1 MTSSLFQNRRTER
14 SRKLLVTTLTELSAI
29 AAMAMIGPSISPP
42 GGLAVGSTSCVLL
55 GLEVVVLMQE
65 NGIAGSRGS
74 PTALSDVPF
83 ENCTLA
89 KALADRMRSSSEDL
103 TRRWLDRI
111 SARVK
116 LDPNRIFPTD
126 ALLDHVP
133 LLILGIADYI
143 ENPERVIMSE
153 VPVVAKAM
161 ELGELRFSQGFDEYE
176 VLKEYE
182 IFGGIL
188 FSFLSRVVDD
198 IEEPCSR
205 GELLAC
211 AHRLFLAVALIQQAT
226 LTHYL
231 SLVKER
237 LNERE
242 QRLRGFNRALSHEL
256 RNLIGTISGAAEI
269 LELGTSPEQ
278 QRTMTSMIIRNST
291 NMKVT
296 LENLLE
302 LSRLD
307 EDARQSRHIA
317 LPSAAAEVARQLRE
331 SARAHGVEIRL
342 PADLPTIS
350 VSAAAFELCLS
361 NLLANAIKY
370 SDPSK
375 DKRWVEVRA
384 HVTTPD
390 DGAQVETVVEVHD
403 NGLGVPE
410 SKRADLFKRFFRAHD
425 ESNKEINGT
434 GLGLSI
440 VRDTVTSLGGRAWA
454 DFREDGTTFFFTMPN
469 RRSEDDAIPES
480 VDARLRATTGSSGR
494 TAVGSAR

>member
-1 MTSSLFQNRRTER
+1 MAGIPEML
-14 SRKLLVTTLTELSAI
+14 
-29 AAMAMIGPSISPP
+29 AADAD
-42 GGLAVGSTSCVLL
+42 VL
-55 GLEVVVLMQE
+55 
-65 NGIAGSRGS
+65 
-74 PTALSDVPF
+74 F

-89 KALADRMRSSSEDL
+89 TAMADRMRASSEEL
-103 TRRWLDRI
+103 THRWLDRI
-111 SARVK
+111 SARVRM
-116 LDPNRIFPTD
+116 DPNRIFPTD

-143 ENPERVIMSE
+143 ENPGRVILSE

-176 VLKEYE
+176 LLKEYE

-188 FSFLSRVVDD
+188 FSFLSRVVDEID
-198 IEEPCSR
+198 EPCSR

-269 LELGTSPEQ
+269 LEAGTFSPEQ
-278 QRTMTSMIIRNST
+278 QRTMTSMIVRNSA

-296 LENLLE
+296 LENLVE
-302 LSRLD
+302 LSRMD

-317 LPSAAAEVARQLRE
+317 LPQAAAEVARQLRE

-342 PADLPTIS
+342 PADLPSID

-361 NLLANAIKY
+361 NLIANAIKY
-370 SDPSK
+370 SDQSK

-384 HVTTPD
+384 HVVAPE
-390 DGAQVETVVEVHD
+390 DGGPSETIVEVED
-403 NGLGVPE
+403 NGIGVPE
-410 SKRADLFKRFFRAHD
+410 DKRTELFSRFFRAH
-425 ESNKEINGT
+425 EETKGEIEGT

-440 VRDTVTSLGGRAWA
+440 VRETATALGGRAWA
-454 DFREDGTTFFFTMPN
+454 AFHDDGTTFFFTMPH
-469 RRSEDDAIPES
+469 RRSEDDAAEI
-480 VDARLRATTGSSGR
+480 ATRRVAVPKATGSDDR
-494 TAVGSAR
+494 TAEGSAR

>member
-1 MTSSLFQNRRTER
+1 MGV
-14 SRKLLVTTLTELSAI
+14 SRELL
-29 AAMAMIGPSISPP
+29 AADAD
-42 GGLAVGSTSCVLL
+42 L
-55 GLEVVVLMQE
+55 
-65 NGIAGSRGS
+65 
-74 PTALSDVPF
+74 PF

-89 KALADRMRSSSEDL
+89 KALADRMRSSSEEL

-111 SARVK
+111 SARVRI
-116 LDPNRIFPTD
+116 DPNRVFPTD

-143 ENPERVIMSE
+143 ENPGKVILSE

-176 VLKEYE
+176 LLKEYE

-188 FSFLSRVVDD
+188 FSFLSRVVDEID
-198 IEEPCSR
+198 EPCSR

-231 SLVKER
+231 SLVKDR

-269 LELGTSPEQ
+269 LDLPSVSAEQ
-278 QRTMTSMIIRNST
+278 QRTMTNVIVRNTAS
-291 NMKVT
+291 MKVT
-296 LENLLE
+296 LENLVE
-302 LSRLD
+302 LSRVD

-317 LPSAAAEVARQLRE
+317 LPQAAAEVARQLRE
-331 SARAHGVEIRL
+331 SARSHGVEIRL
-342 PADLPTIS
+342 PPDLPSIE

-370 SDPSK
+370 SDRSK
-375 DKRWVEVRA
+375 DKRWVEVHA
-384 HVTTPD
+384 HVSAPD
-390 DGAQVETVVEVHD
+390 DGGPPETVVEVRD
-403 NGLGVPE
+403 NGIGVPE
-410 SKRADLFKRFFRAHD
+410 AKRAELFNRFFRAHED
-425 ESNKEINGT
+425 SNTEIEGT

-440 VRDTVTSLGGRAWA
+440 VRDTVTALGGRAWA
-454 DFREDGTTFFFTMPN
+454 DFHDDGTAFFFTMPN
-469 RRSEDDAIPES
+469 RRSGDDAASAAPGAAPTAATES
-480 VDARLRATTGSSGR
+480 ADRSGER
-494 TAVGSAR
+494 SRR

>member
-1 MTSSLFQNRRTER
+1 
-14 SRKLLVTTLTELSAI
+14 
-29 AAMAMIGPSISPP
+29 MAVIEEPPSP
-42 GGLAVGSTSCVLL
+42 
-55 GLEVVVLMQE
+55 EVDL
-65 NGIAGSRGS
+65 
-74 PTALSDVPF
+74 PF

-89 KALADRMRSSSEDL
+89 KALADKMRSSSDEL
-103 TRRWLDRI
+103 THRWLDRI
-111 SARVK
+111 KARVS

-143 ENPERVIMSE
+143 ENPERVILSE

-161 ELGELRFSQGFDEYE
+161 ELGELRFAQGFDEYE

-188 FSFLSRVVDD
+188 FSFLSRVVDG

-211 AHRLFLAVALIQQAT
+211 AHRLYLAVALIQQAT

-269 LELGTSPEQ
+269 LELGTFSPEQ
-278 QRTMTSMIIRNST
+278 QRTMVSMIVRNST

-296 LENLLE
+296 LENLVE
-302 LSRLD
+302 LSRVD

-342 PADLPTIS
+342 GADLPAID

-370 SDPSK
+370 SDQTK
-375 DKRWVEVRA
+375 DKRWVEVSA
-384 HVTTPD
+384 YVTTPD
-390 DGAQVETVVEVHD
+390 DGALPETVVEVRD

-410 SKRADLFKRFFRAHD
+410 AKRAELFARFFRAHED
-425 ESNKEINGT
+425 VNGEIEGT

-440 VRDTVTSLGGRAWA
+440 VRDTATSLGGRAWA
-454 DFREDGTTFFFTMPN
+454 EFHEDGTAFFFTMPH
-469 RRSEDDAIPES
+469 RRSEDN
-480 VDARLRATTGSSGR
+480 ARAPTLAVPIAPATGWGDR
-494 TAVGSAR
+494 TAEDSAR

>member
-1 MTSSLFQNRRTER
+1 M
-14 SRKLLVTTLTELSAI
+14 AI
-29 AAMAMIGPSISPP
+29 S
-42 GGLAVGSTSCVLL
+42 
-55 GLEVVVLMQE
+55 QE
-65 NGIAGSRGS
+65 SVAENAD
-74 PTALSDVPF
+74 LQF

-89 KALADRMRSSSEDL
+89 KAVADRMRSSSEDL
-103 TRRWLDRI
+103 THRWLDRI
-111 SARVK
+111 SARVR
-116 LDPNRIFPTD
+116 LDPNRVFPTD
-126 ALLDHVP
+126 SLLDHMP
-133 LLILGIADYI
+133 MLILGIADYI
-143 ENPERVIMSE
+143 ENPEKVILSE
-153 VPVVAKAM
+153 VPIVAKAM

-176 VLKEYE
+176 LLKEYE

-188 FSFLSRVVDD
+188 FSFLSRVVDG

-269 LELGTSPEQ
+269 LELGTFSPEQ
-278 QRTMTSMIIRNST
+278 QRTMTSMIVRNSS
-291 NMKVT
+291 NMRVT
-296 LENLLE
+296 LENLVE
-302 LSRLD
+302 LSRVD

-317 LPSAAAEVARQLRE
+317 LPQAAAEVARQLRE

-342 PADLPTIS
+342 PADLPPID

-370 SDPSK
+370 SDPAK
-375 DKRWVEVRA
+375 DKRWVDVRA
-384 HVTTPD
+384 HVTAPD
-390 DGAQVETVVEVHD
+390 DHSAPETVVEVSD

-410 SKRADLFKRFFRAHD
+410 GKRPELFNRFFRAHE
-425 ESNKEINGT
+425 ESNIEIEGT

-440 VRDTVTSLGGRAWA
+440 VRDTVTALGGKAWA
-454 DFREDGTTFFFTMPN
+454 DFREDGTTFYFTMPH
-469 RRSEDDAIPES
+469 RRAEDDEAGPRRDVS
-480 VDARLRATTGSSGR
+480 PAATVSGGR
-494 TAVGSAR
+494 TAGDSAR

>member
-1 MTSSLFQNRRTER
+1 
-14 SRKLLVTTLTELSAI
+14 
-29 AAMAMIGPSISPP
+29 MA
-42 GGLAVGSTSCVLL
+42 V
-55 GLEVVVLMQE
+55 MQE
-65 NGIAGSRGS
+65 SLA
-74 PTALSDVPF
+74 PEADLPF

-89 KALADRMRSSSEDL
+89 KALADKMRSSSDEL
-103 TRRWLDRI
+103 THRWLDRI
-111 SARVK
+111 SARVS

-143 ENPERVIMSE
+143 ENPGRVILSE

-161 ELGELRFSQGFDEYE
+161 ELGELRFAQGFDEYE

-188 FSFLSRVVDD
+188 FSFLSRVVDG

-211 AHRLFLAVALIQQAT
+211 AHRLYLAVALIQQAT

-269 LELGTSPEQ
+269 LELGTFSPEQ
-278 QRTMTSMIIRNST
+278 QRTMISMIVRNST

-296 LENLLE
+296 LENLVE
-302 LSRLD
+302 LSRVD

-342 PADLPTIS
+342 ASDLPAID

-370 SDPSK
+370 SDQTK

-384 HVTTPD
+384 YVSTSD
-390 DGAQVETVVEVHD
+390 DGAGSETVVEVRD

-410 SKRADLFKRFFRAHD
+410 AKRGELFSRFYRAHED
-425 ESNKEINGT
+425 INGEIEGT

-440 VRDTVTSLGGRAWA
+440 VRDTATSLGGRAWA
-454 DFREDGTTFFFTMPN
+454 DFHEDGTAFFFTMPH
-469 RRSEDDAIPES
+469 RRSEDS
-480 VDARLRATTGSSGR
+480 ARAPILAVPIAPATGWGDR
-494 TAVGSAR
+494 TAEDSAR

>member
-1 MTSSLFQNRRTER
+1 MPGIPE
-14 SRKLLVTTLTELSAI
+14 LL
-29 AAMAMIGPSISPP
+29 AADA
-42 GGLAVGSTSCVLL
+42 
-55 GLEVVVLMQE
+55 
-65 NGIAGSRGS
+65 
-74 PTALSDVPF
+74 DVPF

-89 KALADRMRSSSEDL
+89 TALAERMRTHRDEL
-103 TRRWLDRI
+103 THRWLDRI

-116 LDPNRIFPTD
+116 MDPNRIFPTD

-143 ENPERVIMSE
+143 ENPERVILSD

-161 ELGELRFSQGFDEYE
+161 ELGALRFAQGFDEYE
-176 VLKEYE
+176 LLKEYE

-188 FSFLSRVVDD
+188 FSFLSRVVDEID
-198 IEEPCSR
+198 EPCSR
-205 GELLAC
+205 GELLSC

-231 SLVKER
+231 SLVKDR

-269 LELGTSPEQ
+269 LELGTFSPEQ
-278 QRTMTSMIIRNST
+278 QRTMTSMIVRNSA

-296 LENLLE
+296 LENLVE
-302 LSRLD
+302 LSRMD

-317 LPSAAAEVARQLRE
+317 LPQAAAEVARQLRE

-342 PADLPTIS
+342 PSDLPSIA

-361 NLLANAIKY
+361 NLIANAIKY
-370 SDPSK
+370 SDQSK

-384 HVTTPD
+384 SNAVSD
-390 DGAQVETVVEVHD
+390 DGLPETVIEVRD
-403 NGLGVPE
+403 NGIGVPE
-410 SKRADLFKRFFRAHD
+410 ARRAELFSRFFRAHED
-425 ESNKEINGT
+425 SNSEIEGT

-440 VRDTVTSLGGRAWA
+440 VRDTVTALGGRAWA
-454 DFREDGTTFFFTMPN
+454 DFHDDGTAFFFTMPH
-469 RRSEDDAIPES
+469 RRAEDDASASRAAEPFAPATES
-480 VDARLRATTGSSGR
+480 PGR
-494 TAVGSAR
+494 TAEGSLR

>member
-1 MTSSLFQNRRTER
+1 MAASQES
-14 SRKLLVTTLTELSAI
+14 VAELADI
-29 AAMAMIGPSISPP
+29 
-42 GGLAVGSTSCVLL
+42 
-55 GLEVVVLMQE
+55 E
-65 NGIAGSRGS
+65 
-74 PTALSDVPF
+74 F

-111 SARVK
+111 SARVR
-116 LDPNRIFPTD
+116 LDPNRVFPTD
-126 ALLDHVP
+126 ALLDHMP
-133 LLILGIADYI
+133 MLILGIADYI
-143 ENPERVIMSE
+143 ENPDKVILSE
-153 VPVVAKAM
+153 VPIVVKAM
-161 ELGELRFSQGFDEYE
+161 ELGKLRFSQGFDEYE
-176 VLKEYE
+176 LLKEYE

-188 FSFLSRVVDD
+188 FSFLSRVVDG

-211 AHRLFLAVALIQQAT
+211 AHRLYLAVALIEQAT

-237 LNERE
+237 LSERD

-269 LELGTSPEQ
+269 LEIGTTSEEQ
-278 QRTMTSMIIRNST
+278 QRTMTSMILRNST

-296 LENLLE
+296 LENLVE

-317 LPSAAAEVARQLRE
+317 LRSAAAEVARQLRE

-342 PADLPTIS
+342 PADLPAID

-370 SDPSK
+370 SDPAK

-384 HVTTPD
+384 HVAAPD
-390 DGAQVETVVEVHD
+390 DGGPPETVVEVRD

-410 SKRADLFKRFFRAHD
+410 AKRSELFKRFFRAHED
-425 ESNKEINGT
+425 SNVAIEGT

-440 VRDTVTSLGGRAWA
+440 VRDTATSLGGRAWA
-454 DFREDGTTFFFTMPN
+454 DFRADGTSFFFTMPS
-469 RRSEDDAIPES
+469 RRSEDGVVA
-480 VDARLRATTGSSGR
+480 ATIAVPVAPASGWGDR
-494 TAVGSAR
+494 TAEDSAR

>member
-1 MTSSLFQNRRTER
+1 MAATRESL
-14 SRKLLVTTLTELSAI
+14 
-29 AAMAMIGPSISPP
+29 
-42 GGLAVGSTSCVLL
+42 
-55 GLEVVVLMQE
+55 
-65 NGIAGSRGS
+65 
-74 PTALSDVPF
+74 TAHSDVPF

-89 KALADRMRSSSEDL
+89 KAVAERMRSSSEDL

-143 ENPERVIMSE
+143 ENPEKVILSE

-188 FSFLSRVVDD
+188 FSFLSRVVDS

-211 AHRLFLAVALIQQAT
+211 AHRLYLAVALIQQAT

-256 RNLIGTISGAAEI
+256 RNLIGTIAGAAEI
-269 LELGTSPEQ
+269 LELGTFSPEQ
-278 QRTMTSMIIRNST
+278 QRRMTSMIIRNST

-296 LENLLE
+296 LENLVE

-307 EDARQSRHIA
+307 EDVRQSRHIA
-317 LPSAAAEVARQLRE
+317 LPNAAAEVARQLRE

-342 PADLPTIS
+342 PADLPTIY

-370 SDPSK
+370 SDPAK

-384 HVTTPD
+384 YVTTPD
-390 DGAQVETVVEVHD
+390 DGAQAETVVEVHD

-410 SKRADLFKRFFRAHD
+410 AKRADLFKRFFRAHE
-425 ESNKEINGT
+425 ESNRQIDGT

-440 VRDTVTSLGGRAWA
+440 VRETVTSLGGKAWA

-469 RRSEDDAIPES
+469 RRLEDDTAHES
-480 VDARLRATTGSSGR
+480 ASVPAMPATESGDR
-494 TAVGSAR
+494 TAEDSAR

>member
-1 MTSSLFQNRRTER
+1 MAAPQESL
-14 SRKLLVTTLTELSAI
+14 I
-29 AAMAMIGPSISPP
+29 A
-42 GGLAVGSTSCVLL
+42 
-55 GLEVVVLMQE
+55 
-65 NGIAGSRGS
+65 R
-74 PTALSDVPF
+74 SDVPF
-83 ENCTLA
+83 ENCILA
-89 KALADRMRSSSEDL
+89 RALAERMRSSSEDL
-103 TRRWLDRI
+103 THRWLDRI
-111 SARVK
+111 SARVQ

-133 LLILGIADYI
+133 LLIMGIADYI
-143 ENPERVIMSE
+143 ENPEKVILSE
-153 VPVVAKAM
+153 VPIVAKAM
-161 ELGELRFSQGFDEYE
+161 ELGELRFAQGFDEYE

-256 RNLIGTISGAAEI
+256 RNLIGTIAGAAEI
-269 LELGTSPEQ
+269 LELGTFSPEQ

-302 LSRLD
+302 LSRLE
-307 EDARQSRHIA
+307 EDARHSRHIS
-317 LPSAAAEVARQLRE
+317 LPAAAAEVARQLRE
-331 SARAHGVEIRL
+331 SARARGVEIRL
-342 PADLPTIS
+342 PADLPTVN

-384 HVTTPD
+384 QVTAPD
-390 DGAQVETVVEVHD
+390 DNARAETVVEVHD

-410 SKRADLFKRFFRAHD
+410 NKRADLFKRFYRAHE
-425 ESNKEINGT
+425 ESNTELDGT

-440 VRDTVTSLGGRAWA
+440 VRDTVTSLGGKAWA
-454 DFREDGTTFFFTMPN
+454 DFREDGTTFFFTMPH
-469 RRSEDDAIPES
+469 RRSEDDS
-480 VDARLRATTGSSGR
+480 ARLPGEPALTGTNGSDDR
-494 TAVGSAR
+494 TAEDSPR

>member
-1 MTSSLFQNRRTER
+1 MVV
-14 SRKLLVTTLTELSAI
+14 SRDWL
-29 AAMAMIGPSISPP
+29 AA
-42 GGLAVGSTSCVLL
+42 
-55 GLEVVVLMQE
+55 
-65 NGIAGSRGS
+65 NGD
-74 PTALSDVPF
+74 LPF

-89 KALADRMRSSSEDL
+89 KALAERMRSSSDEL

-111 SARVK
+111 SSRVS
-116 LDPNRIFPTD
+116 LDPNRVFPTD
-126 ALLDHVP
+126 ALLDHMP

-143 ENPERVIMSE
+143 ENPERVILAE

-176 VLKEYE
+176 LLKEYE

-188 FSFLSRVVDD
+188 FSFLSRVVDG

-256 RNLIGTISGAAEI
+256 RNQIGAISGAAEI
-269 LELGTSPEQ
+269 LELETFSPEQ
-278 QRTMTSMIIRNST
+278 HRTMTSMIVRNSA
-291 NMKVT
+291 NMKLT
-296 LENLLE
+296 LENLVE
-302 LSRLD
+302 LSRVD
-307 EDARQSRHIA
+307 ENARQSRHIA

-331 SARAHGVEIRL
+331 SARSHGVEIRL
-342 PADLPTIS
+342 SAELPAIE

-384 HVTTPD
+384 HVTTAD
-390 DGAQVETVVEVHD
+390 DSAQAETVVEVVD
-403 NGLGVPE
+403 NGLGVPVA
-410 SKRADLFKRFFRAHD
+410 KRVNLFERFFRAHED
-425 ESNKEINGT
+425 SNAAIEGT

-440 VRDTVTSLGGRAWA
+440 VRETITSLGGRAWA

-469 RRSEDDAIPES
+469 RRSEDEAES
-480 VDARLRATTGSSGR
+480 AVVQVPVVATTGSDDR
-494 TAVGSAR
+494 TAGDSAPQR

>member
-1 MTSSLFQNRRTER
+1 MAV
-14 SRKLLVTTLTELSAI
+14 SRE
-29 AAMAMIGPSISPP
+29 SIS
-42 GGLAVGSTSCVLL
+42 
-55 GLEVVVLMQE
+55 E
-65 NGIAGSRGS
+65 NAD
-74 PTALSDVPF
+74 LQF

-89 KALADRMRSSSEDL
+89 RALADRMRSSSEDL

-111 SARVK
+111 SARVR
-116 LDPNRIFPTD
+116 LDPNRVFPTD
-126 ALLDHVP
+126 ALLDHMP

-143 ENPERVIMSE
+143 ENPEKVILSE
-153 VPVVAKAM
+153 VPIVAKAM

-176 VLKEYE
+176 LLKEYE

-188 FSFLSRVVDD
+188 FSFLSRVVDG

-211 AHRLFLAVALIQQAT
+211 AHRLYLAVALIEQAT

-237 LNERE
+237 LSERD

-256 RNLIGTISGAAEI
+256 RNLIGTIAGAAEI
-269 LELGTSPEQ
+269 LELGTFSPEQ
-278 QRTMTSMIIRNST
+278 QRAMTSMIVRNST

-296 LENLLE
+296 LENLVE

-307 EDARQSRHIA
+307 EDVRQSRHIP
-317 LPSAAAEVARQLRE
+317 LRSAAAEVARQLRE
-331 SARAHGVEIRL
+331 SARARGVEIRL
-342 PADLPTIS
+342 AADLPAID

-370 SDPSK
+370 SDPAK

-384 HVTTPD
+384 HVAAPD
-390 DGAQVETVVEVHD
+390 DGGPVETVVEVRD

-410 SKRADLFKRFFRAHD
+410 AKRSELFKRFFRAHED
-425 ESNKEINGT
+425 SNVAIEGT

-440 VRDTVTSLGGRAWA
+440 VRDTATSLGGRAWA
-454 DFREDGTTFFFTMPN
+454 DFRADGTSFFFTMPN
-469 RRSEDDAIPES
+469 RRSEDGVAP
-480 VDARLRATTGSSGR
+480 ATIAVPVAPATGWGDR
-494 TAVGSAR
+494 TAEDSAPQS

>member
-1 MTSSLFQNRRTER
+1 VFLQEGSMAATRESL
-14 SRKLLVTTLTELSAI
+14 
-29 AAMAMIGPSISPP
+29 
-42 GGLAVGSTSCVLL
+42 
-55 GLEVVVLMQE
+55 
-65 NGIAGSRGS
+65 
-74 PTALSDVPF
+74 TAHSDVPF

-89 KALADRMRSSSEDL
+89 KAVAERMRSSSEDL

-143 ENPERVIMSE
+143 ENPEKVILSE

-188 FSFLSRVVDD
+188 FSFLSRVVDS

-211 AHRLFLAVALIQQAT
+211 AHRLYLAVALIQQAT

-256 RNLIGTISGAAEI
+256 RNLIGTIAGAAEI
-269 LELGTSPEQ
+269 LELGTFSPEQ
-278 QRTMTSMIIRNST
+278 QRRMTSMIIRNST

-296 LENLLE
+296 LENLVE

-307 EDARQSRHIA
+307 EDVRQSRHIA
-317 LPSAAAEVARQLRE
+317 LPNAAAEVARQLRE

-342 PADLPTIS
+342 PADLPTIY

-370 SDPSK
+370 SDPAK

-384 HVTTPD
+384 YVTTPD
-390 DGAQVETVVEVHD
+390 DGAQAETVVEVHD

-410 SKRADLFKRFFRAHD
+410 AKRADLFKRFFRAHE
-425 ESNKEINGT
+425 ESNRQIDGT

-440 VRDTVTSLGGRAWA
+440 VRETVTSLGGKAWA

-469 RRSEDDAIPES
+469 RRLEDDTAHES
-480 VDARLRATTGSSGR
+480 ASVPAMPATESGDR
-494 TAVGSAR
+494 TAEDSAR

>member
-1 MTSSLFQNRRTER
+1 MAATPESL
-14 SRKLLVTTLTELSAI
+14 
-29 AAMAMIGPSISPP
+29 AAH
-42 GGLAVGSTSCVLL
+42 
-55 GLEVVVLMQE
+55 
-65 NGIAGSRGS
+65 
-74 PTALSDVPF
+74 SDVPF

-111 SARVK
+111 SARVR

-188 FSFLSRVVDD
+188 FSFLSRVVDS

-256 RNLIGTISGAAEI
+256 RNLIGTIAGAAEI
-269 LELGTSPEQ
+269 LELGTFSPEQ

-296 LENLLE
+296 LENLME

-317 LPSAAAEVARQLRE
+317 LPNAAAEVARQLRE

-342 PADLPTIS
+342 PSDLPTIS

-384 HVTTPD
+384 HVTVPD
-390 DGAQVETVVEVHD
+390 DGARAETVVEVHD

-410 SKRADLFKRFFRAHD
+410 GKRADLFKRFYRAHE
-425 ESNKEINGT
+425 ESNRQIDGT

-440 VRDTVTSLGGRAWA
+440 VRETVTSLGGKAWA

-469 RRSEDDAIPES
+469 RRSEDEAAPES
-480 VDARLRATTGSSGR
+480 ADAPLAPAIGSGDRTGED
-494 TAVGSAR
+494 SAR

>member
-1 MTSSLFQNRRTER
+1 MAGIPEML
-14 SRKLLVTTLTELSAI
+14 
-29 AAMAMIGPSISPP
+29 AADAD
-42 GGLAVGSTSCVLL
+42 VL
-55 GLEVVVLMQE
+55 
-65 NGIAGSRGS
+65 
-74 PTALSDVPF
+74 F

-89 KALADRMRSSSEDL
+89 TAMADRMRASSEEL
-103 TRRWLDRI
+103 THRWLDRI
-111 SARVK
+111 SARVRM
-116 LDPNRIFPTD
+116 DPNRIFPTD

-143 ENPERVIMSE
+143 ENPGRVILSE

-176 VLKEYE
+176 LLKEYE

-188 FSFLSRVVDD
+188 FSFLSRVVDEID
-198 IEEPCSR
+198 EPCSR

-269 LELGTSPEQ
+269 LEAGTFSPEQ
-278 QRTMTSMIIRNST
+278 QRTMTSMIVRNSA

-296 LENLLE
+296 LENLVE
-302 LSRLD
+302 LSRMD

-317 LPSAAAEVARQLRE
+317 LPQAAAEVARQLRE

-342 PADLPTIS
+342 PADLPSID

-361 NLLANAIKY
+361 NLIANAIKY
-370 SDPSK
+370 SDQSK

-384 HVTTPD
+384 HVVAPE
-390 DGAQVETVVEVHD
+390 DGGPPETIVEVED
-403 NGLGVPE
+403 NGIGVPE
-410 SKRADLFKRFFRAHD
+410 DKRTELFSRFFRAH
-425 ESNKEINGT
+425 EETKGEIEGT

-440 VRDTVTSLGGRAWA
+440 VRETATALGGRAWA
-454 DFREDGTTFFFTMPN
+454 AFHDDGTTFFFTMPH
-469 RRSEDDAIPES
+469 RRSEDDAAEI
-480 VDARLRATTGSSGR
+480 ATRRVAVPKATGSDDR
-494 TAVGSAR
+494 TAEGSAR

>member
-1 MTSSLFQNRRTER
+1 MAV
-14 SRKLLVTTLTELSAI
+14 LVET
-29 AAMAMIGPSISPP
+29 PFP
-42 GGLAVGSTSCVLL
+42 
-55 GLEVVVLMQE
+55 
-65 NGIAGSRGS
+65 
-74 PTALSDVPF
+74 DVDLPF

-89 KALADRMRSSSEDL
+89 KALADRMRDSSDEL

-111 SARVK
+111 SARVS

-143 ENPERVIMSE
+143 ENPEKVILAE

-161 ELGELRFSQGFDEYE
+161 ELGELRFSQGFDEYQ

-188 FSFLSRVVDD
+188 FSFLSRVVDG

-231 SLVKER
+231 SLVKDR

-256 RNLIGTISGAAEI
+256 RNLIGTIAGAAEI
-269 LELGTSPEQ
+269 LELGTFSEEQ
-278 QRTMTSMIIRNST
+278 QRTMTSMIVRNSA

-296 LENLLE
+296 LENLVE
-302 LSRLD
+302 LSRFD
-307 EDARQSRHIA
+307 ENARQSRHIA
-317 LPSAAAEVARQLRE
+317 LPAAVAEVARQLRE

-342 PADLPTIS
+342 GGDLPPID

-370 SDPSK
+370 SDQAK

-384 HVTTPD
+384 YVATPD
-390 DGAQVETVVEVHD
+390 EGGIPETVVEVRD

-410 SKRADLFKRFFRAHD
+410 AKRAELFSRFFRAH
-425 ESNKEINGT
+425 EEVNREIEGT

-454 DFREDGTTFFFTMPN
+454 EFHEDGTAFFFSIPH
-469 RRSEDDAIPES
+469 RRSEDEERAPTGEHAIG
-480 VDARLRATTGSSGR
+480 AATVPADR
-494 TAVGSAR
+494 TAEDSAR